1 MVTDI
6 TAHYSVLLIAGDKR
20 VAGAID
26 YHERS
31 PEVYE
36 MPGVVSRKKQ
46 LFPYLSNLVSKLTPP

>member
-1 MVTDI
+1 
-6 TAHYSVLLIAGDKR
+6 VLLIAGDKR
-20 VAGAID
+20 VATAID

-31 PEVYE
+31 PQVFE